1 MNIIPYTV
9 DLEPEWRAFVTE
21 HPDRSIGH
29 VPEMAEF
36 ERVASGA
43 SNHSLV
49 VRDDRDRL
57 VGVVPLFLTELR
69 ELRALRTRVLSSGTT
84 VPSGPLLATALSAR
98 QQAELTDAIVARM
111 VQEARALGADVVSI
125 AYPTVLRGKPAVE
138 ALGVFPLR
146 RHGFRETN
154 VVALI
159 SDLSRSEDELLAS
172 IDSKARNL
180 IKRCRSA
187 GGEVRRIATREEW
200 MQADELNRITLGSGA
215 YAPEA
220 MQAFWSQFLEP
231 AHAGAVGV
239 YLEGRLISVVSMT
252 LVGAASYYWLSFNLL
267 PSPVPGANSL
277 ALWEAMLLAK
287 RSGAVMF
294 ELGSL
299 EFDEPKQVRIGRF
312 KAQFGGRPVYA
323 LAGVKQLRPL
333 RRASL
338 DLIGQAMRAIRGRRT
353 SEEKAIGD
361 ANG

>member
-1 MNIIPYTV
+1 
-9 DLEPEWRAFVTE
+9 
-21 HPDRSIGH
+21 
-29 VPEMAEF
+29 
-36 ERVASGA
+36 
-43 SNHSLV
+43 
-49 VRDDRDRL
+49 
-57 VGVVPLFLTELR
+57 
-69 ELRALRTRVLSSGTT
+69 
-84 VPSGPLLATALSAR
+84 
-98 QQAELTDAIVARM
+98 
-111 VQEARALGADVVSI
+111 
-125 AYPTVLRGKPAVE
+125 
-138 ALGVFPLR
+138 
-146 RHGFRETN
+146 
-154 VVALI
+154 
-159 SDLSRSEDELLAS
+159 
-172 IDSKARNL
+172 
-180 IKRCRSA
+180 
-187 GGEVRRIATREEW
+187 

-312 KAQFGGRPVYA
+312 KAQFGWRPVYA